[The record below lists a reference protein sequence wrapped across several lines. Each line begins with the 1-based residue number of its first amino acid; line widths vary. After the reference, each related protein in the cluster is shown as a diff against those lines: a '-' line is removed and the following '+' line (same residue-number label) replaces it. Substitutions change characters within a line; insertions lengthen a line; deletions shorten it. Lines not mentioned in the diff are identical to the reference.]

1 MKGNLKQI
9 LNKLFM
15 IKGLKKSIF
24 IPFFVF
30 AIVFISV
37 SLISVYLLQ
46 KTAIQK
52 EVSFEYKNIGVML
65 DDKIQ
70 SEAIS
75 LRLFI
80 D

>member
-1 MKGNLKQI
+1 
-9 LNKLFM
+9 
-15 IKGLKKSIF
+15 
-24 IPFFVF
+24 
-30 AIVFISV
+30 V